1 MKFLMLL
8 RKELRENLPWLLA
21 AMAVF
26 LLIGGL
32 ILHTE
37 SYRTKDLL
45 ESWKSGTAPN
55 FFSSGC
61 YLPLSVVGVWLF
73 LISVG
78 LGIALGIRQFWL
90 PGFMKTWG
98 FETHR
103 SVSRSLILWAKLSAS
118 AVIFVLAMGFLWT
131 AFYLCAR
138 WPGVFLVPPPSRIFL
153 EGWVFIVLGYVIYL
167 GTALSGLSRAKW
179 YTTKLFPPGFTLL
192 LFLLITQQQQIG
204 YAILFLTLGGFIL
217 LFQIINAFLCRE
229 F

>member
-8 RKELRENLPWLLA
+8 RKELREDLPWLLT

-26 LLIGGL
+26 LLTGGL
-32 ILHTE
+32 ILHIA
-37 SYRTKDLL
+37 SYEAKASL
-45 ESWKSGTAPN
+45 ESWKSGTALN
-55 FFSSGC
+55 FFSSGF
-61 YLPLSVVGVWLF
+61 YSPLSGVGVWLF
-73 LISVG
+73 LISIG

-98 FETHR
+98 FEIHR

-118 AVIFVLAMGFLWT
+118 AVIFVLAVGLLWT
-131 AFYLCAR
+131 VFYLCAF
-138 WPGVFLVPPPSRIFL
+138 WPGVFLVPPPSRIFI
-153 EGWVFIVLGYVIYL
+153 EGWIFIVLGYVIYL
-167 GTALSGLSRAKW
+167 GVALSGLSRAKW

-192 LFLLITQQQQIG
+192 LSLLITQQQQIG
-204 YAILFLTLGGFIL
+204 YALLFLAIGGFIL